1 MAAKMSVRGTIR
13 VLHTSIFPPGGSE
26 SLIPCGQTSTTGV
39 PEPRIKGATMDE
51 TANTQGFGRFT
62 KHIILGALFGGVLS
76 GIPILNCLNCLFC
89 LLNIAGIV
97 IALSMYLKEHP
108 QDMISGAE
116 AAGFGAAA
124 GAGAGLIS
132 SILGLVANMF
142 LGTFIAS
149 LMSNIPGADRNMMA
163 STAVGAFMIP
173 VNIILFAAFG
183 ALGGFLGMQLFFKN
197 NLRRG

>member
-1 MAAKMSVRGTIR
+1 
-13 VLHTSIFPPGGSE
+13 
-26 SLIPCGQTSTTGV
+26 
-39 PEPRIKGATMDE
+39 MDE
-51 TANTQGFGRFT
+51 TANSQGFGRFT
-62 KHIILGALFGGVLS
+62 KHIIMGAVFGGVLS

-97 IALSMYLKEHP
+97 IALSMYLKENP

-124 GAGAGLIS
+124 GAGAGLLS
-132 SILGLVANMF
+132 SILGLVVNMF

-163 STAVGAFMIP
+163 STAMGALMIP
-173 VNIILFAAFG
+173 VNIILFTAFG
-183 ALGGFLGMQLFFKN
+183 ALGGFLGMQLFFKSN
-197 NLRRG
+197 IRRA